1 MDVAIEQKMRD
12 IDNEGDKKARTT
24 EDGSI
29 PCATWDLDITP
40 IRLPSIPYL
49 LELLITG

>member
-29 PCATWDLDITP
+29 PCMVRVRVRVRVRA
-40 IRLPSIPYL
+40 
-49 LELLITG
+49 G